1 MRLSSFVFSLRRFF
15 RTSRLASAVG
25 LAVTSTFF
33 TNALSGEDAV
43 VTNVGRFEIPFDV
56 EAEPGRAVKGFAV
69 LFGSRDGGTTWDQ
82 LQSVPASQ
90 QAFMFNAPRD
100 GRYSFAI
107 RVTDG
112 DGNLPPQAM
121 QGALP
126 ELDVIV
132 DTAAPE
138 LKLDLYDS
146 GPGKVLINWVCTDP
160 SSDPST
166 LSIEYLDAAD
176 GRWKSAPFQPAA
188 NGQTVISMA
197 VGSVV
202 SVRASI
208 EDLAGNRGEAAS
220 QFVSRE
226 VRSAPGPQNTA
237 AVGMPAVPA
246 VPLGPNPFGDTFA
259 APPALGPGMPM
270 SVPSVPAASAGTA
283 TVVGTALAEG
293 GGFWVNP
300 ASANSYPAISGSD
313 RNAIPGVLGES
324 ALVNSP
330 VFNLD
335 YEVRDVGPSGVS
347 SVELFVTEDGGQ
359 QWFRYDKD
367 ADLKSPFQV
376 DTRGEGHFGFAVR
389 VRNGLGF
396 ADPPPQPGQRPEILV
411 TVDTTAPTIE
421 LVQPSIRAEGF
432 GTIQLSWRIND
443 AHPANASVRLE
454 QSTLP
459 NGPWTPVFDWQ
470 ADQGGYQ
477 WAVRPGTP
485 PALYFRL
492 LARDAAGN
500 VSTSQTPQPV
510 VVDTR
515 KPIGRLLRVQAVS
528 SSATPSN

>member
-1 MRLSSFVFSLRRFF
+1 MRLSSFVFSLRRFC
-15 RTSRLASAVG
+15 RTSRLASAIG
-25 LAVTSTFF
+25 LAVTSTFM
-33 TNALSGEDAV
+33 TNAQSAEDAV

-56 EAEPGRAVKGFAV
+56 EAEPGRSVKGFAV

-107 RVTDG
+107 RVTDE

-121 QGALP
+121 QGALS
-126 ELDVIV
+126 ELDVVV
-132 DTAAPE
+132 DTAAPD

-176 GRWKSAPFQPAA
+176 GRWKAAAFQPAA
-188 NGQTVISMA
+188 SGQTLISTS

-208 EDLAGNRGEAAS
+208 ADQAGNRGESAS

-226 VRSAPGPQNTA
+226 VRSLPGLQNTA
-237 AVGMPAVPA
+237 AVAMPA
-246 VPLGPNPFGDTFA
+246 VPLGPNPFGDATA
-259 APPALGPGMPM
+259 ARPASVVPAMPQSM
-270 SVPSVPAASAGTA
+270 PSVPVMSSGAPP
-283 TVVGTALAEG
+283 VVGSTLMEG
-293 GGFWVNP
+293 DGFSVDP
-300 ASANSYPAISGSD
+300 ASSNSYPAISGSD
-313 RNAIPGVLGES
+313 PNAFPGASGES

-330 VFNLD
+330 IFNLD
-335 YEVRDVGPSGVS
+335 YEVRELGPSGVS

-376 DTRGEGHFGFAVR
+376 DTRGEGNFGFAVR

-396 ADPPPQPGQRPEILV
+396 ADPPPQPGQPPEILV
-411 TVDTTAPTIE
+411 TVDTTSPTIE
-421 LVQPSIRAEGF
+421 LVQPSIRAEGL
-432 GTIQLSWRIND
+432 GSIHLSWRIND
-443 AHPANASVRLE
+443 AHPANAPVRLE

-470 ADQGGYQ
+470 ADQGGHQ

-515 KPIGRLLRVQAVS
+515 KPVGRLLRVQAVS
-528 SSATPSN
+528 NSATPSY

>member
-1 MRLSSFVFSLRRFF
+1 MRLSSFVSSLRWLCQSSWR
-15 RTSRLASAVG
+15 ASAVG
-25 LAVTSTFF
+25 LAVTSTFM
-33 TNALSGEDAV
+33 TNALSAEDAV

-56 EAEPGRAVKGFAV
+56 EAEPGRTVEGFAV
-69 LFGSRDGGTTWDQ
+69 LFGSRDGGATWDQ
-82 LQSVPASQ
+82 LQSVPAAQ

-107 RVTDG
+107 RVTDE

-121 QGALP
+121 QGAIP
-126 ELDVIV
+126 ELDVVV

-138 LKLDLYDS
+138 LRLDLYDS

-160 SSDPST
+160 SADPST

-176 GRWKSAPFQPAA
+176 GRWKAAPIQTASS
-188 NGQTVISMA
+188 GQTVISAA

-208 EDLAGNRGEAAS
+208 ADLAGNRGEATS

-226 VRSAPGPQNTA
+226 VRNPPGSQDA
-237 AVGMPAVPA
+237 AMAAVPA
-246 VPLGPNPFGDTFA
+246 VPLGPNPFGDAFA
-259 APPALGPGMPM
+259 ARPALSVPDMPL
-270 SVPSVPAASAGTA
+270 SVPSVPAASSGA
-283 TVVGTALAEG
+283 TPVVGSAMMNG
-293 GGFWVNP
+293 DGFLVNP
-300 ASANSYPAISGSD
+300 ASANSYPAVSGSD
-313 RNAIPGVLGES
+313 PNAVPGALEES

-330 VFNLD
+330 IFNLD

-367 ADLKSPFQV
+367 ADLKSPFHV
-376 DTRGEGHFGFAVR
+376 DTRGEGNFGFAVR

-396 ADPPPQPGQRPEILV
+396 ADPPPQPGQPPEILV
-411 TVDTTAPTIE
+411 TVDTTAPAIE

-443 AHPANASVRLE
+443 AHPANAAVRLE

-470 ADQGGYQ
+470 ADQGGHQ

-515 KPIGRLLRVQAVS
+515 KPVGRLLRVQAVS
-528 SSATPSN
+528 SSASPSY